1 MRSHTLAAW
10 REFVTQ
16 AGLRLTHEEVGRKR
30 VVFAP
35 WAERTQMPAADRAA
49 LEADILAAP
58 ADAQAYFAIARDDD
72 GRLESWTMEYTL
84 LRAERA

>member
-1 MRSHTLAAW
+1 
-10 REFVTQ
+10 
-16 AGLRLTHEEVGRKR
+16 
-30 VVFAP
+30 
-35 WAERTQMPAADRAA
+35 MPAADRAA
-49 LEADILAAP
+49 LEADMLAAP